1 MWTPI
6 LAATSS
12 MDIFSGASI
21 FVMALRIVVSK
32 NHAPVLEKNQYVG
45 IEKISLSTYQ
55 GSIPDV
61 QRNDLS
67 HIFSFLPEDANHVY
81 KIFQKCT
88 SRDLRDR
95 YAQPRRSSIH
105 PSYREPSS
113 PSGHRARLALE
124 GG

>member
-1 MWTPI
+1 
-6 LAATSS
+6 

-67 HIFSFLPEDANHVY
+67 YIFSFLPEDANHVY

-95 YAQPRRSSIH
+95 HAWLH
-105 PSYREPSS
+105 
-113 PSGHRARLALE
+113 LALTLPPARDTQLA
-124 GG
+124 GMFGRRALQLRCVLLG